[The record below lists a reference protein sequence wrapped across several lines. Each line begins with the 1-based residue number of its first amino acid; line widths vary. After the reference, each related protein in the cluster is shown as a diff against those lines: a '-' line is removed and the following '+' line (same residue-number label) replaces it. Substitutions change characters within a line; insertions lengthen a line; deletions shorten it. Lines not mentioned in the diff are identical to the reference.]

1 MKIQSNSNL
10 KNWELNRLKNWKC
23 ISCVRYGIDC
33 VAKLERHR
41 NNLTICNDY
50 KKREQVNEK

>member
-50 KKREQVNEK
+50 KKRERK